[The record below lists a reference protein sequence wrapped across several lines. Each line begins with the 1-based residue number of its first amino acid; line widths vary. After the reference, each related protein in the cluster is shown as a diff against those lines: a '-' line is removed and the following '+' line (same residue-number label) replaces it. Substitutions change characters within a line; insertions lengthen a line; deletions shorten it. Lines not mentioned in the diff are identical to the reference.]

1 MLQVTKPSER
11 HCVVRSGQYGE
22 LMARLTIKEAIE
34 LSPYGKTYFYKKHIN
49 GKSADRITVSVDE
62 NDKKYI
68 ESSELERVFPNL
80 ASKHADKP
88 VSSTVTVTSDLG
100 ANNHEQAIEQSMLVK
115 ELRSQIHELKEDKQF
130 LQGQLLR
137 LSPPE
142 PAQVKQVNWLTRWWN
157 AKDDD

>member
-1 MLQVTKPSER
+1 MT
-11 HCVVRSGQYGE
+11 
-22 LMARLTIKEAIE
+22 RLTITEAIE
-34 LSPYGKTYFYKKHIN
+34 RSPYGKTYFYKKYIN

-68 ESSELERVFPNL
+68 ESSELERVFPSL
-80 ASKHADKP
+80 AGKHTDEQVNAT
-88 VSSTVTVTSDLG
+88 VSTTSDLG
-100 ANNHEQAIEQSMLVK
+100 ANERERAIEQSALVK

-142 PAQVKQVNWLTRWWN
+142 PVQAKQGNWFTRWWN
-157 AKDDD
+157 AKDGD